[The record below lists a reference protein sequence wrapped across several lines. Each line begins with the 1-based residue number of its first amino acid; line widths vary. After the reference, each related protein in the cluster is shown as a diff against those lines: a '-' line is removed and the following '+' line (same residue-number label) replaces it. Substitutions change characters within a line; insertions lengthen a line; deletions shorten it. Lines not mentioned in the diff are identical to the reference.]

1 MLFGKH
7 SVDETIQLP
16 LLLWLNQRLSYK
28 YWVYWDPPMNDYC
41 IQNQASLPFLP
52 SFLHTSDWLS
62 RFLWSRATELALK
75 MSVRC
80 WKARKEESQ
89 ELVDSSC
96 VGSSKSESSSI
107 THHTIRE
114 WNNGVATNI
123 QYIILMSPCMSSY
136 RKDDIGWMPGH
147 LVFDFIKKGLST
159 RANSLSLHLACRSY
173 LTRDW
178 KTELLLWCCSPS
190 LFP

>member
-1 MLFGKH
+1 MLTRRSNFHFYFDWINAFPTSTGC
-7 SVDETIQLP
+7 TGI
-16 LLLWLNQRLSYK
+16 LLWMITVFKTKLLCLFSPLYFTQAI
-28 YWVYWDPPMNDYC
+28 DYRVFSDREP
-41 IQNQASLPFLP
+41 QN
-52 SFLHTSDWLS
+52 WL
-62 RFLWSRATELALK
+62 LK

-80 WKARKEESQ
+80 WKGRKEESQ

-96 VGSSKSESSSI
+96 VGLSKSESSSI

-114 WNNGVATNI
+114 WNNGVDTNI

-147 LVFDFIKKGLST
+147 LVFDFINKGLST

-178 KTELLLWCCSPS
+178 NTELLLLCCSPS

>member
-28 YWVYWDPPMNDYC
+28 YWVYWYPPMNDYC

-52 SFLHTSDWLS
+52 ALLHTRAIDYRVFSDREPQNWL
-62 RFLWSRATELALK
+62 LK

-178 KTELLLWCCSPS
+178 NTELLL
-190 LFP
+190 FP